1 MTQWQRVRIELPGQ
15 LKKFIYSW
23 MQYKTDTKS
32 NKDLAH
38 APDISSTI
46 STEFQWNDLIKRDNE
61 ANWEK
66 ILCIQCSMFSIHNIK
81 TKAPMFWERKN
92 SNEYKMWHAWK
103 YKYQCFENVF
113 KWI

>member
-1 MTQWQRVRIELPGQ
+1 
-15 LKKFIYSW
+15 
-23 MQYKTDTKS
+23 MQYKTETKS

-103 YKYQCFENVF
+103 YKYQCFENVL